1 MKAITA
7 AVTPVTAEAIRLM
20 FLSSNVSV
28 PEIKLPTVSA
38 TVFIPLESNASETLC
53 AVSPIAGRSCSAIA
67 LVRLSIWFL
76 ATCVFSAVVSIIVSA
91 AVAAAPVESIM
102 AVMLLLNDS
111 ALESRM
117 FAAFAPSEEENI
129 SDRDFPVD

>member
-1 MKAITA
+1 MSLTNEQII
-7 AVTPVTAEAIRLM
+7 EAIA
-20 FLSSNVSV
+20 SKSV
-28 PEIKLPTVSA
+28 TEIVELIAAMEEKFGVSA
-38 TVFIPLESNASETLC
+38 
-53 AVSPIAGRSCSAIA
+53 
-67 LVRLSIWFL
+67 
-76 ATCVFSAVVSIIVSA
+76 A